1 MRPPDLDFLEA
12 LLRLKTTNEPSNRGE
27 HDRCRELIAREAER
41 HNLRSTIVNSEPC
54 PSILVGPRPDERQPR
69 VLLAAHLD
77 VVPAAPEHYE
87 PRVEGD
93 KLVARGVSDMKF
105 IAPLYFQLFDD
116 LPASL
121 RDRVL
126 TAFTFDEEVGGN
138 AGTRYLLDEYGLRAG
153 TCFLP
158 DGGDNFQL
166 EADEKGV
173 LQFRVRTTGKAAHG
187 SRPWLGENAIDK
199 LLAIYRDLRVEFPVV
214 DRPGLWGPTLNLGR
228 VSGGAA
234 ANQVADTAE
243 ALLDTRFTEATTL
256 EATLARV
263 REIVAGRGEVEP
275 VVSGDLFHLDVAS
288 SSYRWIQEA
297 ARVHLGREL
306 PIYRSEGASDARFF
320 TKHGIPVVIAKP
332 VCGGHHSAHEWLD
345 LASLEPYYRMMRQFV
360 EQAATSDE
368 TRIRS

>member
-1 MRPPDLDFLEA
+1 MPPFDLSFLEA
-12 LLRLKTTNEPSNRGE
+12 LLRLRTTNEPPNRAE

-41 HNLRSTIVNSEPC
+41 HHLRSTIVTSEPC
-54 PSILVGPRPDERQPR
+54 PSILVGPRPDERHPR

-77 VVPAAPEHYE
+77 VVPAAPEQYD
-87 PRVEGD
+87 PRVEDG
-93 KLVARGVSDMKF
+93 KLVARGASDMKF
-105 IAPLYFQLFDD
+105 IAPLYFRLFDD
-116 LPASL
+116 LPEPL
-121 RDRVL
+121 RERVL
-126 TAFTFDEEVGGN
+126 IAFTFDEEIGSN
-138 AGTRYLLDEYGLRAG
+138 AGTRYLLDDYGLRAG

-173 LQFRVRTTGKAAHG
+173 LQFRVKTTGKAAHG

-199 LLAIYRDLRVEFPVV
+199 LLAIYQDLRAEFPVV

-228 VSGGAA
+228 MSGGAA
-234 ANQVADTAE
+234 ANQVADAAE

-263 REIVAGRGEVEP
+263 RAVVAGRGEVEP

-297 ARVHLGREL
+297 ARAHLGSEL

-320 TKHGIPVVIAKP
+320 TRYGIPVVIAKP
-332 VCGGHHSAHEWLD
+332 VCGGHHSSHEWID